1 MDEVPWTVAAFQ
13 RRRRETWRAVRWWW
27 LVLAVGI
34 VGFEVPFYL
43 ERAHVHSAQRGPL
56 SVRQT
61 LSTQDETEGEF
72 TVSLVSLVVI
82 FIGGGGII
90 FGVRRHYRCPRCEEI
105 PMGSWTNLGPTSYG
119 RQSGVELFP
128 SVCRSCRARLR

>member
-27 LVLAVGI
+27 VVLAVGI
-34 VGFEVPFYL
+34 VGFELPFYW
-43 ERAHVHSAQRGPL
+43 ERAHVRTVQRGPL
-56 SVRQT
+56 AVRQT

-72 TVSLVSLVVI
+72 TLGLVSLVVI

-90 FGVRRHYRCPRCEEI
+90 FGIRRHYRCPRCEEI
-105 PMGSWTNLGPTSYG
+105 PRGLGRTLARRRLGGNQGLNCFRRFVAVAG
-119 RQSGVELFP
+119 RG
-128 SVCRSCRARLR
+128 